1 VIPRLASRP
10 GARTTTRSGNYLSP
24 TGNGASASDRSE
36 PFIGFLAMNHF
47 PFTFSPPPGEL

>member
-36 PFIGFLAMNHF
+36 PFIGLLAMNHF
-47 PFTFSPPPGEL
+47 PFTFSSPPGEL